1 MCEKQFISKV
11 KNNFLSASN
20 TKIKRLKSMFYAEV
34 QWAAVSTMVDE
45 IKEPPQ
51 KERPSMKIAACHGN

>member
-1 MCEKQFISKV
+1 MMNTQKK
-11 KNNFLSASN
+11 KNNFLSALTN
-20 TKIKRLKSMFYAEV
+20 TKIKRFKSMFYAEV